1 MSHEYSNKYMRFE
14 KFFFGS
20 VLKKTDKEKKKNL
33 VEVNKEFGLC
43 TIFTNLL

>member
-20 VLKKTDKEKKKNL
+20 VLKKTDKEKKKIL